1 MPLYFYPPELQA
13 QFVNRERELRQLGH
27 YLDQLRSGRPT
38 HVAVFGLRRIGK
50 TLLLKELMA
59 RTLQPQTVSS
69 ETGEIVPVY
78 MDFSEIC
85 ANPEQF
91 ATAYIGWM
99 AYWTLTRGQTSP
111 WAFFDLSTLQ
121 VEALQSQD
129 RVLSEAV
136 QRLAQELQKARPD
149 RHFLIEL
156 AFGLPARLAQ
166 ARGIRF
172 LLILD
177 EFQEIRALENY
188 PDLRNVVGVFRSHLQ
203 HQAVVAYFLCGS
215 AITTL
220 SEMVADYRS
229 PLFVQ
234 FIQLVIEGF
243 DAEATAALT
252 AQWLPGAPEIP
263 FVQEEIFNLTR
274 GHPFYVTALCQRVR
288 LAQDVTDRPLTAEL
302 VREAFVMETL
312 APHGAIY
319 ELCRYVHDVA
329 LYRASGYASIKAVLH
344 ILAAEEGLTA
354 SEVARRLKVTPGT
367 ARNYLRWLLEVDLL
381 IEHQKSYYFR
391 DPVLRYWIAMI
402 SRGIEVTAA
411 APPVNL
417 LELIEHLDLL
427 YQRTASELGLAK
439 ESQVRELLRAFA
451 GQTVDGTLFGRAGQL
466 TLPSFTR
473 VEPATAADSSWE
485 VDALAEVERDPVE
498 RWVVEVKWR
507 NRRADYNDVV
517 GFHAKALDLNARPW
531 LIAKTGL
538 TASAAEYV
546 RDKGLLVSTE
556 RELQALAERLGV
568 RFGK

>member
-1 MPLYFYPPELQA
+1 MTLYFYPPELQA

-27 YLDQLRSGRPT
+27 YLDQLRGGRPT

-59 RTLQPQTVSS
+59 RTLQPQAVSS

-111 WAFFDLSTLQ
+111 WAFSDLSTLQ
-121 VEALQSQD
+121 VEVLQAQD
-129 RVLSEAV
+129 RVLSETI
-136 QRLAQELQKARPD
+136 QRLAQELQKAKPD

-166 ARGIRF
+166 ARGVRF

-203 HQAVVAYFLCGS
+203 HQGVVAYFLCGS
-215 AITTL
+215 AITAL

-234 FIQLVIEGF
+234 FIQLVLEGF
-243 DAEATAALT
+243 SAEATAALT
-252 AQWLPGAPEIP
+252 AQWLPGASEIP

-288 LAQDVTDRPLTAEL
+288 LAQDVADRPLTAEL

-427 YQRTASELGLAK
+427 YQRTARELGLAK

-451 GQTVDGTLFGRAGQL
+451 GQVVDGALFGRTGQL
-466 TLPSFTR
+466 TLPTFAR
-473 VEPATAADSSWE
+473 VEPVAAADSSWE
-485 VDALAEVERDPVE
+485 VDALAE
-498 RWVVEVKWR
+498 
-507 NRRADYNDVV
+507 
-517 GFHAKALDLNARPW
+517 
-531 LIAKTGL
+531 
-538 TASAAEYV
+538 AEDC
-546 RDKGLLVSTE
+546 R
-556 RELQALAERLGV
+556 
-568 RFGK
+568 

>member
-1 MPLYFYPPELQA
+1 MTLYFYPPELQA

-27 YLDQLRSGRPT
+27 YLDLLRGGRPT
-38 HVAVFGLRRIGK
+38 HVAIFGLRRIGK

-59 RTLQPQTVSS
+59 RTVQSQAASAETS
-69 ETGEIVPVY
+69 EVVPVY

-91 ATAYIGWM
+91 ATAYIGWI
-99 AYWTLTRGQTSP
+99 AYWTLTRGQSSP

-121 VEALQSQD
+121 VEVVQAQD
-129 RVLSEAV
+129 RVLSETV

-166 ARGIRF
+166 ARGVRF

-203 HQAVVAYFLCGS
+203 HQGGAAYFLCGS
-215 AITTL
+215 AITAL
-220 SEMVADYRS
+220 SEMVTDYRS

-234 FIQLVIEGF
+234 LIQIVLEGF
-243 DAEATAALT
+243 DAEATAALS
-252 AQWLPGAPEIP
+252 AQWLPGVAESP

-288 LAQDVTDRPLTAEL
+288 LAQEVADRPLTAEL

-329 LYRASGYASIKAVLH
+329 LYRASGYASVKAVLH
-344 ILAAEEGLTA
+344 ILATEEGLTA
-354 SEVARRLKVTPGT
+354 SEVARRLKVTPGA

-381 IEHQKSYYFR
+381 VEHQKLYHFR

-402 SRGIEVTAA
+402 NRGIEVTMAT
-411 APPVNL
+411 PPVNL

-427 YQRTASELGLAK
+427 YQRTSRELGLAK

-451 GQTVDGTLFGRAGQL
+451 GQTVDGALFDRAGQFV
-466 TLPSFTR
+466 LPTFAR
-473 VEPATAADSSWE
+473 VEPAAAADSSWE
-485 VDALAEVERDPVE
+485 VDALAEGAAAE
-498 RWVVEVKWR
+498 RWTAEVKWR

-517 GFHAKALDLNARPW
+517 RFHMKALDLNARPW
-531 LIAKTGL
+531 FIAKTGL
-538 TASAAEYV
+538 TAAAAEYA
-546 RDKGLLVSTE
+546 REKGLLVSTE
-556 RELQALAERLGV
+556 RELQGLAERLGV

>member
-1 MPLYFYPPELQA
+1 MTLYFYPPELQE
-13 QFVNRERELRQLGH
+13 QFVNRDRELRQLGH
-27 YLDQLRSGRPT
+27 YLDQLQSGRPT

-50 TLLLKELMA
+50 TLLLKELIA
-59 RTLQPQTVSS
+59 RTLQSSAPQSGAS
-69 ETGEIVPVY
+69 EVVPVY
-78 MDFSEIC
+78 MDFSEVC

-91 ATAYIGWM
+91 ATAYIGWI
-99 AYWTLTRGQTSP
+99 AYWLLTRGQASP
-111 WAFFDLSTLQ
+111 LAYFDLPTLQ
-121 VEALQSQD
+121 VEVLQAKD
-129 RVLSEAV
+129 AVLTEAV
-136 QRLAQELQKARPD
+136 QRLSQELQKAKPD

-156 AFGLPARLAQ
+156 AFSLPARLAQ
-166 ARGIRF
+166 ARGIR
-172 LLILD
+172 LLMILD

-188 PDLRNVVGVFRSHLQ
+188 PDLRNVVGVFRAHLQ
-203 HQAVVAYFLCGS
+203 LQGVVAYFLCGS
-215 AITTL
+215 AITAL

-234 FIQLVIEGF
+234 FIQLVLEGF
-243 DAEATAALT
+243 DADATAALT
-252 AQWLPGAPEIP
+252 GQWLPGASQIP

-288 LAQDVTDRPLTAEL
+288 LAQDVADRPLTAEL

-319 ELCRYVHDVA
+319 ELCRYVHDIA

-354 SEVARRLKVTPGT
+354 SEVARRLKVTPGA

-402 SRGIEVTAA
+402 SRGIEVTTA

-439 ESQVRELLRAFA
+439 ESQVRELLRNFA
-451 GQTVDGTLFGRAGQL
+451 GQAVDGALFGQMGQL
-466 TLPSFTR
+466 TLPTFTR
-473 VEPATAADSSWE
+473 VEPVSAADSSWE
-485 VDALAEVERDPVE
+485 IDALADAEADAAE
-498 RWVVEVKWR
+498 RWAVEVKWR
-507 NRRADYNDVV
+507 NRRADYHDIVR
-517 GFHAKALDLNARPW
+517 FHARAQDLNARPW
-531 LIAKTGL
+531 FIAKTGL
-538 TASAAEYV
+538 TASATEYA

-556 RELQALAERLGV
+556 RELQVLAERLGV

>member
-1 MPLYFYPPELQA
+1 MSLYFYPPELHE

-50 TLLLKELMA
+50 TLLLKELTA
-59 RTLQPQTVSS
+59 RTLQAQDFAGGTDDVL
-69 ETGEIVPVY
+69 PVY

-91 ATAYIGWM
+91 ATAYIGWI
-99 AYWTLTRGQTSP
+99 AYWTLTRGQASP
-111 WAFFDLSTLQ
+111 LAFFDLSTLQ
-121 VEALQSQD
+121 VEVLQAQD
-129 RVLSEAV
+129 AVLSEAV
-136 QRLAQELQKARPD
+136 QRLSQELQKAKPD

-166 ARGIRF
+166 ARGIRL

-177 EFQEIRALENY
+177 EFQEIRTLENY
-188 PDLRNVVGVFRSHLQ
+188 PDLRNVVGVFRANLQ
-203 HQAVVAYFLCGS
+203 HQGVVAYFLCGS
-215 AITTL
+215 AITAL
-220 SEMVADYRS
+220 STMVADYRS

-234 FIQLVIEGF
+234 FIQLALEGF
-243 DAEATAALT
+243 DAEATAALVE
-252 AQWLPGAPEIP
+252 QWLPGASEIP

-288 LAQDVTDRPLTAEL
+288 LARDVADRPLTAEL

-319 ELCRYVHDVA
+319 ELCRYVHDIA

-344 ILAAEEGLTA
+344 ILAAEEGLIA
-354 SEVARRLKVTPGT
+354 SEVARRLKVTPGA

-402 SRGIEVTAA
+402 SRGIEVTTA

-427 YQRTASELGLAK
+427 YQRTSSELGLAK
-439 ESQVRELLRAFA
+439 ESQVRELLRSFA
-451 GQTVDGTLFGRAGQL
+451 GQTVDGALLGSVGPFV
-466 TLPSFTR
+466 LPAFTR
-473 VEPATAADSSWE
+473 VEPVSAADSSWE
-485 VDALAEVERDPVE
+485 VDALAETEGDEGV
-498 RWVVEVKWR
+498 RWAVEVKWR
-507 NRRADYNDVV
+507 NRQADYHDIVRLYSLT
-517 GFHAKALDLNARPW
+517 LDLHARGW
-531 LIAKTGL
+531 FIAKTGL
-538 TASAAEYV
+538 TAAAAEYA
-546 RDKGLLVSTE
+546 REKGILVSTE
-556 RELQALAERLGV
+556 RDLQALAERLGV